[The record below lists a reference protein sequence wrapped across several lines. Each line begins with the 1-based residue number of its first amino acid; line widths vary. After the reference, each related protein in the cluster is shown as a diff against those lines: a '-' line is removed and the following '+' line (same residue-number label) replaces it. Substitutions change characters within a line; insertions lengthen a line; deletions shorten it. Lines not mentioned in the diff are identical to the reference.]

1 MNSPTTVQDELGEL
15 HRLASDAARRCD
27 ALEAAFGGAAAAPPP
42 PQLAALAAAEGR
54 AAPYFRAEGPAPV
67 RFAPTAGGADARAA
81 FDKVRAE
88 TYGLEDEDCQTATP
102 QLERTIG
109 RELDVVQAVYN
120 HLQWLH
126 APRAS
131 RRR

>member
-1 MNSPTTVQDELGEL
+1 M
-15 HRLASDAARRCD
+15 
-27 ALEAAFGGAAAAPPP
+27 
-42 PQLAALAAAEGR
+42 
-54 AAPYFRAEGPAPV
+54 
-67 RFAPTAGGADARAA
+67 
-81 FDKVRAE
+81 RAE

>member
-1 MNSPTTVQDELGEL
+1 MNSPTTVQDELDEL

-27 ALEAAFGGAAAAPPP
+27 
-42 PQLAALAAAEGR
+42 
-54 AAPYFRAEGPAPV
+54 
-67 RFAPTAGGADARAA
+67 A

-102 QLERTIG
+102 QLDRTIG

>member
-1 MNSPTTVQDELGEL
+1 MPP
-15 HRLASDAARRCD
+15 RPAALRPLSTS
-27 ALEAAFGGAAAAPPP
+27 AQGGAPARGCR
-42 PQLAALAAAEGR
+42 AEGR
-54 AAPYFRAEGPAPV
+54 AAPYFRGAGPAPG
-67 RFAPTAGGADARAA
+67 RFAPTTGGADARAA

-102 QLERTIG
+102 QLDRTIG

>member
-1 MNSPTTVQDELGEL
+1 MNSPTTVQDELDEL
-15 HRLASDAARRCD
+15 
-27 ALEAAFGGAAAAPPP
+27 
-42 PQLAALAAAEGR
+42 
-54 AAPYFRAEGPAPV
+54 
-67 RFAPTAGGADARAA
+67 
-81 FDKVRAE
+81 
-88 TYGLEDEDCQTATP
+88 YGLEDEDCQTATP
-102 QLERTIG
+102 QLDRTIG

>member
-1 MNSPTTVQDELGEL
+1 MNSPTTVQDELDEL

-67 RFAPTAGGADARAA
+67 RFAPTASGADARAA

>member
-1 MNSPTTVQDELGEL
+1 MNSPTTVQDELDEL

-27 ALEAAFGGAAAAPPP
+27 ALEAA
-42 PQLAALAAAEGR
+42 L
-54 AAPYFRAEGPAPV
+54 
-67 RFAPTAGGADARAA
+67 
-81 FDKVRAE
+81 
-88 TYGLEDEDCQTATP
+88 TYGLEDEDCQTGTP
-102 QLERTIG
+102 QLDRTIG

>member
-1 MNSPTTVQDELGEL
+1 MNSPTTVQDELDEL
-15 HRLASDAARRCD
+15 HR
-27 ALEAAFGGAAAAPPP
+27 
-42 PQLAALAAAEGR
+42 
-54 AAPYFRAEGPAPV
+54 
-67 RFAPTAGGADARAA
+67 A

-88 TYGLEDEDCQTATP
+88 TYGLEDEDCQTGTP
-102 QLERTIG
+102 QLDRTIG

>member
-1 MNSPTTVQDELGEL
+1 MRCGSSRSPPSSLYDEQPDD
-15 HRLASDAARRCD
+15 R
-27 ALEAAFGGAAAAPPP
+27 P
-42 PQLAALAAAEGR
+42 
-54 AAPYFRAEGPAPV
+54 
-67 RFAPTAGGADARAA
+67 GADARAA

-102 QLERTIG
+102 QLDRTIG